1 MPKTPKQSKTKDHD
15 IFMRGIFSYI
25 EFVLKI
31 LDYAIP
37 IDLKPYIDFSTL
49 KIMPD
54 THVSIKLSVTQSDT
68 IYEAEINVHALPKDL
83 REDESRPNFR
93 FCFLSEFKSSKPSLP
108 IDFQIDGY
116 VKSIIRND
124 LSNKKPP
131 SIVLPIL
138 FYHGV
143 TEWKDKRL
151 HDLYSPYLPKTILD
165 YIAFSKY
172 LIIDLQAMSDEL
184 IQNEGNLGELRAAF
198 LALKHA
204 QEKDYFLENMPQMLK
219 FVDDMPTTLLLEAY
233 LEMLMSYFQR
243 RSGLDDKT
251 FTDFVEKSKTESIM
265 VKEAGGFKLFVKNTR
280 EKAFQE
286 GVASTESKLLEA
298 RAAELEAKKAK
309 KEAELETKKA
319 KKEAELETKKAK
331 KEVELKIEKAVLFFM
346 KTTQLTDAE
355 IAEEMDLA
363 IDFVQKIRKKS

>member
-1 MPKTPKQSKTKDHD
+1 MTKAGKQSKTKDHD
-15 IFMRGIFSYI
+15 ILMRGLFSYT

-31 LDYAIP
+31 LNYVIP
-37 IDLKPYIDFSTL
+37 IDLKPFIDFSTL
-49 KIMPD
+49 KIITD
-54 THVSIKLSVTQSDT
+54 THVDSKLSVTQSDT
-68 IYEAEINVHALPKDL
+68 IYEAALNIHALPEVL
-83 REDESRPNFR
+83 REDKNRPNFR
-93 FCFLSEFKSSKPSLP
+93 FCFLEEFKSSKPLLP
-108 IDFQIDGY
+108 IDFQIDSY

-138 FYHGV
+138 FYHGI

-151 HDLYSPYLPKTILD
+151 HDLYSPYLPQTILD
-165 YIAFSKY
+165 YIAFPKY

-184 IQNEGNLGELRAAF
+184 IQNEDNLGELRAAF

-219 FVDDMPTTLLLEAY
+219 FVDEMPTTLLLEAY

-251 FTDFVEKSKTESIM
+251 FTDFVEKSKTDAIM

-286 GVASTESKLLEA
+286 GVAANESKVLEA
-298 RAAELEAKKAK
+298 RAAELEAKKEAELEAKKAK
-309 KEAELETKKA
+309 KEAELEAKKA
-319 KKEAELETKKAK
+319 KKEAD
-331 KEVELKIEKAVLFFM
+331 LKIEKAVLFFM
-346 KTTQLTDAE
+346 KTTQLTDFE
-355 IAEEMDLA
+355 IAEEMDLD
-363 IDFVQKIRKKS
+363 IDFVQKIRKKL

>member
-1 MPKTPKQSKTKDHD
+1 MTKAGKQSKTKDHD
-15 IFMRGIFSYI
+15 ILMRGLFSYT

-31 LDYAIP
+31 LNYVIP
-37 IDLKPYIDFSTL
+37 IDLKPFIDFSTL
-49 KIMPD
+49 KIITD
-54 THVSIKLSVTQSDT
+54 THVDSKLSVTQSDT
-68 IYEAEINVHALPKDL
+68 IYEAALNIHALPEVL
-83 REDESRPNFR
+83 REDENRPNFR
-93 FCFLSEFKSSKPSLP
+93 FCFLEEFKSSKPLLP
-108 IDFQIDGY
+108 IDFQIDSY

-138 FYHGV
+138 FYHGIS
-143 TEWKDKRL
+143 EWKDKRL
-151 HDLYSPYLPKTILD
+151 HDLYAPYLPQTILD
-165 YIAFSKY
+165 YIAFPKF

-184 IQNEGNLGELRAAF
+184 IQNEDNLGELRAAF

-233 LEMLMSYFQR
+233 LEMLMTYFQR

-251 FTDFVEKSKTESIM
+251 FTNFVEKSKTDTIM

-286 GVASTESKLLEA
+286 GVAATESKVQEA
-298 RAAELEAKKAK
+298 
-309 KEAELETKKA
+309 KEAELEA
-319 KKEAELETKKAK
+319 
-331 KEVELKIEKAVLFFM
+331 ELKIEKAVLFIM
-346 KTTQLTDAE
+346 KTTQLTDFD
-355 IAEEMDLA
+355 IAKEMDLD
-363 IDFVQKIRKKS
+363 IDFVQKIRKKL